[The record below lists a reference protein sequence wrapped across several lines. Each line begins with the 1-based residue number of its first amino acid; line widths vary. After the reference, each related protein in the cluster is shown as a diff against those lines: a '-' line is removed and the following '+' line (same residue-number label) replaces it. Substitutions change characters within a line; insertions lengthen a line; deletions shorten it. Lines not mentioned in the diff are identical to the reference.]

1 MDAETV
7 LCNTECFLVFF
18 FFSFDFLIILPNPK
32 QLKGTRPLDSRLL
45 SGDFLISGSF
55 LLPNARSQL
64 LRQFYFW
71 SYKPP

>member
-1 MDAETV
+1 M
-7 LCNTECFLVFF
+7 FFSFF

-64 LRQFYFW
+64 CDSFTFGHTSLRDDVQDRRI
-71 SYKPP
+71 KVL